1 MHKVTKEQMDKVF
14 SCIETGED
22 QSIVFD
28 LLDLNPYDKYD
39 EGYELDFVC
48 VLREYKF
55 EWLLDEVI
63 AYPENYFSEG
73 DERIMRILTSKKLT
87 EDDVAYL
94 REYFIQ
100 VEEEE
105 ESPEYMIISE
115 MSDDSGRSAF
125 VVYIEQ
131 MWGQGGLHVNE
142 FIGFYKTAEEAEI
155 ASQNIDGVSLA

>member
-14 SCIETGED
+14 SCNETGED
-22 QSIVFD
+22 HSVVFD

-39 EGYELDFVC
+39 ESYELDFVC

-73 DERIMRILTSKKLT
+73 DELIMRILTSKKST

-105 ESPEYMIISE
+105 ESPEYMIVSE
-115 MSDDSGRSAF
+115 MSDDSGLSAF

-131 MWGQGGLHVNE
+131 MWGQGGLYVNE

-155 ASQNIDGVSLA
+155 ASQNVDGASLA

>member
-14 SCIETGED
+14 CCIETGED
-22 QSIVFD
+22 HSVVFD

-63 AYPENYFSEG
+63 AYPEDYFSEG
-73 DERIMRILTSKKLT
+73 DERIMRIFTSKKLT

-100 VEEEE
+100 VETEE
-105 ESPEYMIISE
+105 ESPEYMIVSE
-115 MSDDSGRSAF
+115 MSDDSGQSAF